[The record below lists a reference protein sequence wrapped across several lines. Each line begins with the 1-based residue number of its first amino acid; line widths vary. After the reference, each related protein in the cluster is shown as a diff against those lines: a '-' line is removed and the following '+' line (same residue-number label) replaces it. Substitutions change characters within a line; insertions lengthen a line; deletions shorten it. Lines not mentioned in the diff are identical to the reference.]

1 MIRGSV
7 VIAAI
12 AVALSLLLHVMGI
25 SITAPRLAEQPD
37 EGGPVDAVELGTSFE
52 DLVETVTEPVTPE
65 PAEPPDPAVE
75 EEPEPAPEPAEIP
88 TSEVHVAS
96 DDPKRTFA
104 PDTGEAE
111 VVQPVAPEPVE
122 PEPVET
128 PDTTDGEA
136 EASDEIDET
145 PPVEPSETAET
156 PEGDPE
162 AAETVAE
169 TPTEAETVT
178 PEEQQAEAPALSEA
192 PVPSVEVPDPVESE
206 TVEADIPVTPSEQVP
221 DAEEANETSELAV
234 TSSIRPQLPD
244 RRPTPAPQGVL
255 SGSRDF
261 SALSFP
267 SRQIESPLT
276 TYRRRG
282 VDVFTSGDSGNR
294 SGGRGPGNSDR
305 TNYAGRVLVH
315 LNRSPVVYSA
325 ARGFARVFFVIN
337 PDGTL
342 NYVEVVDTNGSPDLE
357 RAAKAQVQAASPFPK
372 PPGGVSR
379 SLSFVYSS
387 K

>member
-7 VIAAI
+7 VIAVF
-12 AVALSLLLHVMGI
+12 AVVVSLLLHAMGLGL
-25 SITAPRLAEQPD
+25 TASRLTEQPS
-37 EGGPVDAVELGTSFE
+37 GTGPTDTVELGTSFE
-52 DLVETVTEPVTPE
+52 DLVETATKPVEPEV
-65 PAEPPDPAVE
+65 AEPPEPTVE
-75 EEPEPAPEPAEIP
+75 EEPQPAPEPAEIP

-104 PDTGEAE
+104 PDTGETE
-111 VVQPVAPEPVE
+111 TVQPVAPEPVE
-122 PEPVET
+122 PEAVET

-136 EASDEIDET
+136 EASDELDET
-145 PPVEPSETAET
+145 PSVEPAATAAA

-162 AAETVAE
+162 VT
-169 TPTEAETVT
+169 TPAEAEPVT
-178 PEEQQAEAPALSEA
+178 PEELQAEAPAPAEVL
-192 PVPSVEVPDPVESE
+192 VPSVDVPDPVESE
-206 TVEADIPVTPSEQVP
+206 TVEADIPVTPSEP
-221 DAEEANETSELAV
+221 ASDAEENRETSELAV

-244 RRPTPAPQGVL
+244 RRPTPTPQGVL
-255 SGSRDF
+255 NGSRDF

-282 VDVFTSGDSGNR
+282 VDVFTSGDSGSR

-315 LNRSPVVYSA
+315 LNRTPAVYTA
-325 ARGFARVFFVIN
+325 ARGFARVFFMIN

-357 RAAKAQVQAASPFPK
+357 RAAKAQVQAAAPFPK

-387 K
+387 N